1 MAKNQNAKNQNYRC
15 GKYLKNIDAD
25 YIERA
30 VDLFIANSAG
40 FETRSNTWDN
50 CHNCFKR
57 LHNTKG
63 DYSKLS
69 GADKEIARLYL
80 MNYLASW
87 GMYRGSS
94 FVLQYDDKI
103 YDEIIENIFD
113 LKYDDL
119 WDLSYDYLKNN
130 FKCVVDKVVKLT
142 SKLDK
147 ILTPYRNFTYFEK
160 TDWDKVNKKNEVSK
174 TLISKILLGTICCM
188 PALDTNFNSAVGHGN
203 ALLDAK
209 YLEFLFD
216 MILKKGT
223 GGIYYNSNDNSKN
236 KTNMSI
242 FEKLEN
248 KYKNDQKYPLM
259 KIVDMAFFT
268 IGDEK
273 VFKGLFENYVLNGA
287 LPENDEKWKDW
298 VKLLKHF
305 YRKIVPNGNTSL
317 RVAFLYNWSGNL
329 KIEIKEKPDSKKCKQ
344 IEIDSKISP
353 SKNGNNGVKIVDLDS
368 LIEKHIADNTAPIT
382 KALTKIKKEENKD

>member
-1 MAKNQNAKNQNYRC
+1 MKKNYECKDF
-15 GKYLKNIDAD
+15 LKNIDAD

-30 VDLFIANSAG
+30 VDLFIDNSIG

-50 CHNCFKR
+50 CHNCFKD
-57 LHNTKG
+57 LHITKG
-63 DYSKLS
+63 DYSNLS
-69 GADKEIARLYL
+69 GFDKERARLYL

-87 GMYRGSS
+87 GMYRGST

-103 YDEIIENIFD
+103 YDDIIEIIFNS
-113 LKYDDL
+113 KYDDL
-119 WDLSYDYLKNN
+119 WDLSYNFLKNN
-130 FKCVVDKVVKLT
+130 FKYVVHKVIELIGE
-142 SKLDK
+142 LDA
-147 ILTPYRNFTYFEK
+147 ILAPYRNFTYFEK
-160 TDWDKVNKKNEVSK
+160 TDWIDKLQGGNNNGQKNNSNEQKGQQSVYQVEVSR

-188 PALDTNFNSAVGHGN
+188 PALDTNFNSVTEYKN
-203 ALLDAK
+203 PPLNK
-209 YLEFLFD
+209 YYLEFLFD

-223 GGIYYNSNDNSKN
+223 GGIYDNSNDNSKN
-236 KTNMSI
+236 KANMSI

-248 KYKNDQKYPLM
+248 KYKKDQKYPLM

-273 VFKGLFENYVLNGA
+273 VFKGLFENYVLNGMLSA
-287 LPENDEKWKDW
+287 NDEKWKAW

-305 YRKIVPNGNTSL
+305 YRKIVPNGNVSL
-317 RVAFLYNWSGNL
+317 RVAFLYEWSGNL

-344 IEIDSKISP
+344 IEIDSKTFP

-368 LIEKHIADNTAPIT
+368 LIKKHIDDNIAQ
-382 KALTKIKKEENKD
+382 